1 MKEKSLQIDSKQK
14 YILQLPIHYNPE
26 NKYPLFIA
34 IHWLNG
40 TARQQ
45 INEWRFL
52 ANKNKYILLCPQFNL
67 SRFNS
72 SLLAAIPLKKFG
84 FDTPQLAAGRFIE
97 GYQQLRRNEAAKLV
111 EIISEVEKEFSIN
124 REKNFLVGFSGGA
137 QFTHRF
143 VYRYPFVK
151 AVCILATREYD
162 PPLSSLAVKK
172 VKYFVGVGEDDERY
186 KKMVEFYNLLKR
198 KDYDVTFESFPLV
211 GHNLHSGIKD
221 GVMNFLNSIE

>member
-1 MKEKSLQIDSKQK
+1 MKKSILLLILFFPTFLCFAQNVEMKERNLQSDSKQM

-52 ANKNKYILLCPQFNL
+52 ANKNKYILLCPQFN
-67 SRFNS
+67 
-72 SLLAAIPLKKFG
+72 
-84 FDTPQLAAGRFIE
+84 E

-111 EIISEVEKEFSIN
+111 EIISEVGKEFPIN
-124 REKNFLVGFSGGA
+124 REKIFLVGFSGGA

-162 PPLSSLAVKK
+162 PPPSSLAVKK
-172 VKYFVGVGEDDERY
+172 VKYFIGVGEDDDRY

-221 GVMNFLNSIE
+221 RVMKFLNSIE